1 MKITNVGIKV
11 KCDIA
16 GCKQYANYSIES
28 KGFFADKNLYICD
41 SCISIIHGWYSK
53 KIVPKSPNNIL
64 NKNKK
69 AGLKDE
75 KIKS

>member
-1 MKITNVGIKV
+1 MKIVSVNIKI

-16 GCKQYANYSIES
+16 GCKQFADYAITS

-41 SCISIIHGWYSK
+41 NCMKQMHNWYSQK
-53 KIVPKSPNNIL
+53 VVPKSPNNFL

-69 AGLKDE
+69 IGGYNE
-75 KIKS
+75 K

>member
-1 MKITNVGIKV
+1 MKIISISIKV

-16 GCKQYANYSIES
+16 GCKQLANYCVQS

-41 SCISIIHGWYSK
+41 GCMKKLHNWYSK
-53 KIVPKSPNNIL
+53 KIVPKSPNNFL

-69 AGLKDE
+69 IGACE
-75 KIKS
+75 